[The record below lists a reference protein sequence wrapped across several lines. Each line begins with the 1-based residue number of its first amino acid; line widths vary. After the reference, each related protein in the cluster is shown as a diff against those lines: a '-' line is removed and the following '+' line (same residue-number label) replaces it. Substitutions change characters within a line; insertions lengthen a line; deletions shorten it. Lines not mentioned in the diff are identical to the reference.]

1 MDEYI
6 QSWLYDIL
14 VAIQE
19 IESFFSNRPKRFAD
33 YQKDIKTKRAVERS
47 LEIIGEAMNRILKQD
62 ESITITNSRKI
73 VDMRNRIIHGYDS
86 LTDEAVWGI
95 IINHLPVLR
104 VEIEQMLGE

>member
-6 QSWLYDIL
+6 QTWLYDML
-14 VAIQE
+14 MAIQE

-33 YQKDIKTKRAVERS
+33 YQKNIETKRAVERN
-47 LEIIGEAMNRILKQD
+47 LEIIGEAMSRILKHD
-62 ESITITNSRKI
+62 ESIAITNSRKI

-86 LTDEAVWGI
+86 LTDEAVWGVI
-95 IINHLPVLR
+95 LKHIPVLK